1 MGEWQSRGGDSRSGK
16 GTHADIGKPVDFLRL
31 MSDFLLFTQTQ
42 WSEAPRIRHQ
52 AARML
57 LDAGHRVFFFERPA
71 YPWAPVRPSVQEVE
85 PRLFMVQT
93 VRFMHHQLRACAP
106 LHWLNAWVT
115 STSIR
120 RRLREL
126 PVQKGAV
133 VINFAHDYYF
143 LRRVFPGSRIITIIH
158 DDFEAQARL
167 PFSSHITWSLK
178 RTCEMSDEVYA
189 VSTPLQERCSA
200 WCKAKL
206 LLPWSVIP
214 YVAPRPGVQGR
225 DTLLFWGYVD
235 SALDLDLLRRLSAH
249 LLQMHPGWRIL
260 LVGPTQGNGR
270 QPVID
275 GLTGCSNIAIQER
288 TALDDL
294 PLDRTLAALLP
305 YRRSKA
311 VDSVTL
317 ANKSMQLLARG
328 LPLLI
333 SGMPAYIQ
341 RPFIRRVDAPDGP
354 EPALQAC
361 LQNFDAWQPA
371 IADFVR
377 ENAPESRM
385 ALLGFERA

>member
-1 MGEWQSRGGDSRSGK
+1 
-16 GTHADIGKPVDFLRL
+16 

-52 AARML
+52 TARML

-71 YPWAPVRPSVQEVE
+71 YPWAPVRPSVAEIE
-85 PRLFMVQT
+85 PGLFMVQT
-93 VRFMHHQLRACAP
+93 VRFMHHQMRACAP
-106 LHWLNAWVT
+106 LHWINAWVT
-115 STSIR
+115 SASIR
-120 RRLREL
+120 RRLKEL
-126 PVQKGAV
+126 PVKQGAV

-143 LRRVFPGSRIITIIH
+143 LRGIFPSARILTIIH
-158 DDFEAQARL
+158 DDFEAQSRL
-167 PFSSHITWSLK
+167 PFSGHITWSLQ
-178 RTCEMSDEVYA
+178 RTCRMSDEVYA
-189 VSTPLQERCSA
+189 VSTPLQERCRTWSD
-200 WCKAKL
+200 CKL
-206 LLPWSVIP
+206 LLPWSVTP

-249 LLQMHPGWRIL
+249 LQQTRPGWRIM

-275 GLTGCSNIAIQER
+275 GLAGCPNIVIQER

-341 RPFIRRVDAPDGP
+341 RPFIKRVDEAEGP

-361 LQNFDAWQPA
+361 LQHFDAWQPA

-377 ENAPESRM
+377 ENAPESRL
-385 ALLGFERA
+385 ALLGIQRAPSAHAGAV